1 MLIVLNS
8 ESFDK
13 IVPESEI
20 PVLVDFF
27 AQWCGPCKMLEP
39 IVEQLSH
46 EFGEKILICKVDID
60 ESASIAQRYEI
71 MSVPTLIFFERGKII
86 HTERGFSTH
95 ERLCNIIKTTF
106 SL

>member
-1 MLIVLNS
+1 
-8 ESFDK
+8 
-13 IVPESEI
+13 
-20 PVLVDFF
+20 
-27 AQWCGPCKMLEP
+27 
-39 IVEQLSH
+39 
-46 EFGEKILICKVDID
+46 LICKVDID